1 MSNQLTNYRRDAF
14 INSVMNDVPHTD
26 YREAIANVVTE
37 HFVEKLPPAVRRV
50 YDDTSMRNFINLG
63 RLRIK
68 SGYYMVPSN
77 DDAPD
82 ASPELI
88 AKVQP
93 LVDLK
98 DRQDDKMH
106 ELRTQIKTVVYG
118 CRTYKQLR
126 DKLPEFEKYIPKGE
140 QPPANELVVANVVTA
155 FMEAGW
161 PKGKSA

>member
-1 MSNQLTNYRRDAF
+1 MSNLTNYQRDAF

-26 YREAIANVVTE
+26 YREAIDNVITE

-63 RLRIK
+63 RLRVK

-77 DDAPD
+77 DSDPD

-93 LVDLK
+93 LIDLK
-98 DRQDDKMH
+98 DRQGDKMH
-106 ELRTQIKTVVYG
+106 ELRTKIKSVVYG

-126 DKLPEFEKYIPKGE
+126 DKLPEFEKYIPAVA
-140 QPPANELVVANVVTA
+140 PVASNELVVANVVTA

-161 PKGKSA
+161 PKGKSE